1 MRMPVAI
8 LEAPKKAS
16 IIGSPTKDVF
26 ASPPASI
33 SAPVVS
39 RENFKREESIQKKAD
54 TEREHQPRHRD
65 AEQQLRLEGNVV
77 DLQDDEGRQGDVD
90 DERVE
95 RNMCAFRQPSRGAK
109 THAEKEA
116 DEQQNDIIH

>member
-1 MRMPVAI
+1 
-8 LEAPKKAS
+8 
-16 IIGSPTKDVF
+16 
-26 ASPPASI
+26 
-33 SAPVVS
+33 
-39 RENFKREESIQKKAD
+39 
-54 TEREHQPRHRD
+54 
-65 AEQQLRLEGNVV
+65 LEGNVV

-95 RNMCAFRQPSRGAK
+95 RNMCVFRQPSRGAK